1 MVTVIDDF
9 SKKSPVVNFLLDVLI
24 CGIGCCLFALSLI
37 AFTVPNQIAPGG
49 FTGISTILNYL
60 FDLPIGLTIFILN
73 IPIMIIAWKMLGIK
87 FIIKSIVVTTAL
99 SIIIDVFATFVPAYE
114 GDRLLASLFG
124 GVISGGGLALIF
136 IRGATSGGTDI
147 LAKLL
152 RLKWPHISMGQ
163 VILISD
169 LFVVILSGI
178 VFRSFESALYAV
190 IVIFSSSRVI
200 DYVLYGTGHGKM
212 LLVFTEH
219 AKEISEAITI
229 ELHRGVS
236 IVDIKGAY
244 TGKQKSML
252 ICAVRSNEV
261 ARITRIAK
269 HFDEQPFIL
278 VSEVGEILG
287 QGFKMEDT

>member
-1 MVTVIDDF
+1 MIDDF